1 MRITQ
6 DAYGRQLLAQ
16 YNNQTATAE
25 IIERD
30 DGYVDTG
37 SEPGAYFREHNQW
50 SPLERRAIKFAQ
62 GRILD
67 IGCGAGRHS
76 LYLQDKGLDVTGI
89 DDSPG
94 AVRVC
99 KLRGLK
105 KAVVRPI
112 AEVDQFKPDSFDTI
126 LMLGN
131 NFGLLGSAK
140 GAKQIL
146 KKLYRITSPE
156 ARIIAG
162 TRNPYRTS
170 DPDHLQ
176 YHQSNI
182 RRGRMAGQTKV
193 RVRFGKIIGA
203 WFDYLFVSPEEMEG
217 LLEDSDW
224 QVERFIGSE
233 KENYFAIIWKNS
245 SAANAKRQRRL
256 AREFAGIY

>member
-1 MRITQ
+1 MKIAQ

-16 YNNQTATAE
+16 YNSRTATAE

-30 DGYVDTG
+30 DGYIDTG
-37 SEPGAYFREHNQW
+37 SDPGYYFSEHKHW
-50 SPLERRAIKFAQ
+50 SPLERSVIKLAK

-76 LYLQDKGLDVTGI
+76 LYLQQKGLEVTGI
-89 DDSPG
+89 DNSPG
-94 AVRVC
+94 AVKVC
-99 KLRGLK
+99 KSRGLK
-105 KAVVRPI
+105 KALVRPI
-112 AEVDQFKPDSFDTI
+112 SEVDKFKPDSFDTI

-156 ARIIAG
+156 ARILAG
-162 TRNPYRTS
+162 TRNPHRTS
-170 DPDHLQ
+170 NPDHLK

-182 RRGRMAGQTKV
+182 RRGRMPGQTRL
-193 RVRFGKIIGA
+193 RVRSGKIIGA
-203 WFDYLFVSPEEMEG
+203 WFDYLFVSPEEMEE
-217 LLEDSDW
+217 LLEGSDW

-233 KENYFAIIWKNS
+233 NAGYFAVIWKNS
-245 SAANAKRQRRL
+245 SAANAKRERRL
-256 AREFAGIY
+256 LSEFTE